1 MRLRTAL
8 LAAPLVLVVALVI
21 AGCGGSND
29 NVKASAPAAIVQLA
43 LTVAETANVDV
54 AVVALTVDCASPT
67 NPATSAATPAPA
79 ISRPI
84 RFSMT

>member
-1 MRLRTAL
+1 M
-8 LAAPLVLVVALVI
+8 
-21 AGCGGSND
+21 
-29 NVKASAPAAIVQLA
+29 KASAPAEIVQLA

-54 AVVALTVDCASPT
+54 AVVALTLAGAKPT